1 MTLSRTDEI
10 RQVASE
16 WEFDKRIHAPR
27 AAMAAVATNE
37 GKPEESA
44 PWATILLAAR
54 RLETGKLTGDAQ

>member
-1 MTLSRTDEI
+1 MSLCRATNAKD
-10 RQVASE
+10 ASSL
-16 WEFDKRIHAPR
+16 
-27 AAMAAVATNE
+27 AAVATNE

>member
-1 MTLSRTDEI
+1 MTAQQRRDTARAIVST
-10 RQVASE
+10 A
-16 WEFDKRIHAPR
+16 

-37 GKPEESA
+37 GKPEEAA